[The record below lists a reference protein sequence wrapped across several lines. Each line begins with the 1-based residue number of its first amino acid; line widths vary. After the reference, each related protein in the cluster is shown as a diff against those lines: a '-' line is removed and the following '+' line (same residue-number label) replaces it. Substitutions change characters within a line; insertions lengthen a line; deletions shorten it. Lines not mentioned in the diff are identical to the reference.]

1 MQLGTAYCRFDKRN
15 KNENGV
21 SICRMCIVR
30 LCVST
35 LSIWNFIDFYF
46 NTLATVD
53 YANDVPTFVV
63 FLENN
68 QFV

>member
-1 MQLGTAYCRFDKRN
+1 MCVQLGPADCRFGKRN
-15 KNENGV
+15 KKTGPAF
-21 SICRMCIVR
+21 VR
-30 LCVST
+30 CLCVST

-46 NTLATVD
+46 YTLAAAG